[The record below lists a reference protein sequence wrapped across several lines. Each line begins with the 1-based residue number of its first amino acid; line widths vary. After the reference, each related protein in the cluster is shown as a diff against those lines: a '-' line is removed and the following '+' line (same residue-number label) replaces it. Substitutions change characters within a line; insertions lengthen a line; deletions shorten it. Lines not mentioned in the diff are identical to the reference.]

1 MYVDTPLNPIFEQVV
16 RESVKNSFD
25 PIAHALN
32 IIGLNNGRELKY
44 YIAPKSE
51 GKITVPE
58 ILEFMQIQAEHMVH
72 DSAAYP
78 RDYTVGYRDAIE
90 AIYLFIKKRFEED
103 SKKKDEIDA
112 NCC

>member
-1 MYVDTPLNPIFEQVV
+1 MYVDTVFEQLV
-16 RESVKNSFD
+16 RDSVKNSLD
-25 PIAHALN
+25 PIIHQLN
-32 IIGLNNGRELKY
+32 VIGLNNGRELKY
-44 YIAPKSE
+44 YIAPESE

-58 ILEFMQIQAEHMVH
+58 ILEFMQIQADHMEY
-72 DSAAYP
+72 DITYP

-90 AIYLFIKKRFEED
+90 AIYLFIKKRLEED

>member
-1 MYVDTPLNPIFEQVV
+1 MYVDTPLNPIRDLVMCD
-16 RESVKNSFD
+16 SVKNSFD
-25 PIAHALN
+25 PIAHALK

-44 YIAPKSE
+44 YIAPESE
-51 GKITVPE
+51 GRITVPE
-58 ILEFMQIQAEHMVH
+58 ILEFMQIQAENMVH
-72 DSAAYP
+72 DTAYSP
-78 RDYTVGYRDAIE
+78 DYTVGYRDAIE

>member
-1 MYVDTPLNPIFEQVV
+1 MYVDSIFEQVV
-16 RESVKNSFD
+16 CDSVKNTLD
-25 PIAHALN
+25 PIVRQMN
-32 IIGLNNGRELKY
+32 VIGLNNGRELKY
-44 YIAPKSE
+44 YIAPESK

-58 ILEFMQIQAEHMVH
+58 ILEFMQIQAEHVVP
-72 DSAAYP
+72 DTAAYS

-90 AIYLFIKKRFEED
+90 AIYLFIKKRVEDD

>member
-1 MYVDTPLNPIFEQVV
+1 MYVETPLNPILDLVMCD
-16 RESVKNSFD
+16 SVNNSFD

-44 YIAPKSE
+44 YIAPESK

-58 ILEFMQIQAEHMVH
+58 ILEFMQIQAEHMAY
-72 DSAAYP
+72 DTAAYS

>member
-1 MYVDTPLNPIFEQVV
+1 MYVDTPLNPIREQVV
-16 RESVKNSFD
+16 DNSVKNLFH
-25 PIAHALN
+25 ILKLMR
-32 IIGLNNGRELKY
+32 LNNGRELKY
-44 YIAPKSE
+44 YIAPESK

-58 ILEFMQIQAEHMVH
+58 ILEFMQIQAEHMAH
-72 DSAAYP
+72 DTTYP

-90 AIYLFIKKRFEED
+90 AIYLFIKKRFDED

>member
-1 MYVDTPLNPIFEQVV
+1 MYVETPLNPILEQVM
-16 RESVKNSFD
+16 RDSIKNSFD
-25 PIAHALN
+25 PIVHALKVM
-32 IIGLNNGRELKY
+32 GLNNGRELKY
-44 YIAPKSE
+44 YLAPESE
-51 GKITVPE
+51 GKISVPE

-72 DSAAYP
+72 DTAAYS